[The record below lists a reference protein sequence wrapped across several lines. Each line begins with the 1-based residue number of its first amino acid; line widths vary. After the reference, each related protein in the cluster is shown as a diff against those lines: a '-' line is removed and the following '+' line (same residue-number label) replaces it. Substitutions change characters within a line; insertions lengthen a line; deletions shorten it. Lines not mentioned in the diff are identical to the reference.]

1 MGKESSLK
9 EHCADVCFFAV
20 GSRRVEK
27 GANLE
32 QFQKRAQVWLSDHF
46 ERMFRTDSL
55 AEFILDF

>member
-1 MGKESSLK
+1 MLTF
-9 EHCADVCFFAV
+9 AFFAV

-27 GANLE
+27 EAHLE